1 MNHLLQLGWALRRRV
16 IGALRLRTRGVKV
29 MLFNREGELLL
40 IRNGY
45 GDTRSFVLP
54 GGGVGW
60 REEPHAAAARE
71 LMEEVGINAAE
82 LRLLGDYQ
90 ANGEGKR
97 DSISLFEGSSDQPL
111 RIDGREVS
119 EAGFFAL
126 DALPETTSPATR
138 RRVTQWQ
145 KGGPFGGA
153 W

>member
-1 MNHLLQLGWALRRRV
+1 MNRLLQLGWALRRRL

-29 MLFNREGELLL
+29 MVFNGRGELLL

-54 GGGVGW
+54 GGGVGR
-60 REEPHAAAARE
+60 REDPLAAAARE
-71 LMEEVGINAAE
+71 LVEEVGIAAAD

-90 ANGEGKR
+90 ASCEGKR
-97 DSISLFEGSSDQPL
+97 DSISLFEGSSSQPI

-119 EAGFFAL
+119 EAGFFPL
-126 DALPETTSPATR
+126 EALPEATSPATR
-138 RRVTQWQ
+138 RRVRQWQ
-145 KGGPFGGA
+145 DGGPFGGA

>member
-126 DALPETTSPATR
+126 EALPETTSPATR

>member
-1 MNHLLQLGWALRRRV
+1 MNHLLQLGWALRRGV

-45 GDTRSFVLP
+45 GDTHSFILP

-60 REEPHAAAARE
+60 REDPLAAVARE
-71 LMEEVGINAAE
+71 LMEEVGIAAADF
-82 LRLLGDYQ
+82 RLLGDYQ
-90 ANGEGKR
+90 ARGEGKR
-97 DSISLFEGSSDQPL
+97 DSITLFSATSDQPL
-111 RIDGREVS
+111 RIDGREFS
-119 EAGFFAL
+119 EAGFFRI

-138 RRVTQWQ
+138 RRVQQWHA
-145 KGGPFGGA
+145 GGPFGGA